1 MSNFAMQQ
9 NAIKIINSKIKIIM
23 DTIKFSNFENS
34 KLRDFIS
41 QNWDAKDFPY
51 ISPIP
56 DDDLEDTKNI
66 VEYTLMPGE
75 EIPKILEHFYLDQ
88 VNYVPLHPYGDT
100 FIKVYHFSEILESSK
115 PLKSSYFR
123 DYLEELKYAL
133 ESCQVQLFQSD
144 GEFTLIIYVS
154 LYDTAIQL

>member
-1 MSNFAMQQ
+1 
-9 NAIKIINSKIKIIM
+9 M
-23 DTIKFSNFENS
+23 DKIKFSNFENS

-41 QNWDAKDFPY
+41 QNWDAKDFSY

-66 VEYTLMPGE
+66 VEYTLMPGK
-75 EIPKILEHFYLDQ
+75 EIPQILEHFYLDQ

-100 FIKVYHFSEILESSK
+100 LIKVYHFSEILESSK
-115 PLKSSYFR
+115 PLKLSYFT

-144 GEFTLIIYVS
+144 GEFTLVIYVS

>member
-1 MSNFAMQQ
+1 MQQ
-9 NAIKIINSKIKIIM
+9 NAIKLLTLKLKIIM
-23 DTIKFSNFENS
+23 DKIKFSNFENS

-41 QNWDAKDFPY
+41 QNWKTQDFPY

-66 VEYTLMPGE
+66 VEYTLMPGK
-75 EIPKILEHFYLDQ
+75 EIPQILEHFYLDQ
-88 VNYVPLHPYGDT
+88 VHYVPLHPYGDT

-115 PLKSSYFR
+115 PLKSSYFN

-144 GEFTLIIYVS
+144 GEFTLVIYVS

>member
-1 MSNFAMQQ
+1 MQQ

>member
-1 MSNFAMQQ
+1 MQQ
-9 NAIKIINSKIKIIM
+9 NAIKLLTLKLKIIM
-23 DTIKFSNFENS
+23 DKIKFSNFENS
-34 KLRDFIS
+34 KLKDFIS
-41 QNWDAKDFPY
+41 QNWKTQDFSY

-56 DDDLEDTKNI
+56 DDDLEDLKNI
-66 VEYTLMPGE
+66 VDYALMPGK

-100 FIKVYHFSEILESSK
+100 FIRVYHFSELESSK
-115 PLKSSYFR
+115 SLKLSYFS
-123 DYLEELKYAL
+123 DYLKELKYAL

-144 GEFTLIIYVS
+144 GEFTLVIYVS